1 MFTVSNHILYNWSF
15 ILKGPPGEQGPV
27 GPIGPIGPIGK
38 EGLPGPKV
46 SQILAVIILLNFLL
60 LKAKVSSNKLK

>member
-1 MFTVSNHILYNWSF
+1 LFTVSNHILYNWSF
-15 ILKGPPGEQGPV
+15 TLKGPPGEQGPV

-46 SQILAVIILLNFLL
+46 SQILAVIVLNFVL
-60 LKAKVSSNKLK
+60 LKAKSHQIN

>member
-1 MFTVSNHILYNWSF
+1 MF

-46 SQILAVIILLNFLL
+46 SQNFGSHYSF
-60 LKAKVSSNKLK
+60 KFSFIKS